1 MDLRG
6 AFGAQSI
13 LAQLGP
19 TNTGKTHR
27 AVERMLQHQSGMI
40 GLPLRL
46 LAREVYDRVT
56 ARVGEGAVALVT
68 GEEKR
73 IPPRPR
79 FWVCTVE
86 AMPVEREVDF
96 VAVDEIQLCGHGER
110 GHVFTDRLL
119 HWRGR
124 EETWFLGADTMR
136 PIVERLVPA
145 AVLDRRPRLSR
156 LQGTG
161 ALPLRGLPPRTA
173 VVAFSA
179 GAVYGLAERL
189 RVRRGGAAVVLGA
202 LSPRAR
208 NAQVALYQSGEVD
221 YLVATDAIG
230 MGLNMDVDCVAFAE
244 LCKFDGRQMR
254 ELADAELAQIAGRAG
269 RHHNNGRFATLA
281 PLAPLPAA
289 VSQAIEDH
297 RFPAQKRIL
306 WRSRDLDTSS
316 LDALRASLQQ
326 RPPAAC
332 LELQDGAED
341 ARALM
346 RLAQDSEVA
355 ARARDAESIGLLWE
369 VCQIPDYRQLQLD
382 DHFQLLRA
390 VFLQLRGPRQRLA
403 DDWIR
408 RHVDHLDNAHGDIDT
423 LLARMAFIRTWTYI
437 THHTR
442 WVDDA
447 RAWQERARAIE
458 DRLSD
463 ALHAQLVARFVDP
476 TSRRTRSR
484 DRRGGS
490 LGEQLRAVVSPLANR
505 REEDTDQGAAVARWI
520 EGLVQAAHERF
531 RLDESGRLLD
541 GDRALARLT
550 AGADRL
556 RPEITLLL
564 DDLGAGQ
571 RLRLQR
577 RLLAW
582 TRDWVAHL
590 LASLRDERLAS
601 LGPAGRGLVYQ
612 LEQGLGTVP
621 VARAHDQVR
630 ELSSHDRGVL
640 GRVGVRVGR
649 HVVFSAKLLQLWA
662 LRERTLLCQAE
673 IGWRLD
679 QPKADTVSFL
689 PSADV
694 SDATYAAMG
703 FPVVGGRAIRADV
716 VESVAVRV
724 AAGAGAA
731 EIARRLG
738 CYPDE
743 VEPIRRALAP
753 SRRRAR
759 G

>member
-1 MDLRG
+1 
-6 AFGAQSI
+6 
-13 LAQLGP
+13 
-19 TNTGKTHR
+19 
-27 AVERMLQHQSGMI
+27 
-40 GLPLRL
+40 
-46 LAREVYDRVT
+46 
-56 ARVGEGAVALVT
+56 VG
-68 GEEKR
+68 
-73 IPPRPR
+73 
-79 FWVCTVE
+79 
-86 AMPVEREVDF
+86 
-96 VAVDEIQLCGHGER
+96 
-110 GHVFTDRLL
+110 
-119 HWRGR
+119 
-124 EETWFLGADTMR
+124 
-136 PIVERLVPA
+136 
-145 AVLDRRPRLSR
+145 
-156 LQGTG
+156 
-161 ALPLRGLPPRTA
+161 
-173 VVAFSA
+173 
-179 GAVYGLAERL
+179 
-189 RVRRGGAAVVLGA
+189 
-202 LSPRAR
+202 
-208 NAQVALYQSGEVD
+208 
-221 YLVATDAIG
+221 
-230 MGLNMDVDCVAFAE
+230 CVAFAE

-254 ELADAELAQIAGRAG
+254 SLEDAELAQIAGRAG
-269 RHHNNGRFATLA
+269 RHHNDGRFVTLA
-281 PLAPLPAA
+281 PLPPLPAA
-289 VSQAIEDH
+289 VSHAIEDH
-297 RFPAQKRIL
+297 RFPVQRRIL

-316 LDALRASLQQ
+316 LDALMASLQQ

-341 ARALM
+341 ARALV
-346 RLAQDSEVA
+346 RLSQDSEVT

-403 DDWIR
+403 DDWIAH
-408 RHVDHLDNAHGDIDT
+408 HVDHLDNAHGDIDT

-490 LGEQLRAVVSPLANR
+490 LGEQLRAVVSPLAEA

-520 EGLVQAAHERF
+520 EGLVEAAHERF
-531 RLDESGRLLD
+531 RLDETGRLLD

-550 AGADRL
+550 AGVDRL

-582 TRDWVAHL
+582 TRDWVAQL
-590 LASLRDERLAS
+590 LAPLRDERLVS

-612 LEQGLGTVP
+612 LEQGLGTVL
-621 VARAHDQVR
+621 VARAAEQVR
-630 ELSSHDRGVL
+630 ELQPHDRSAL
-640 GRVGVRVGR
+640 GRSGVRVGR
-649 HVVFSAKLLQLWA
+649 HVVFSAKLLQPRA

-679 QPKADTVSFL
+679 RPRADAVSFL
-689 PSADV
+689 PSAEV
-694 SDATYAAMG
+694 SDASYAAMG

-716 VESVAVRV
+716 VESVAVHV

>member
-1 MDLRG
+1 
-6 AFGAQSI
+6 
-13 LAQLGP
+13 
-19 TNTGKTHR
+19 
-27 AVERMLQHQSGMI
+27 
-40 GLPLRL
+40 
-46 LAREVYDRVT
+46 
-56 ARVGEGAVALVT
+56 
-68 GEEKR
+68 
-73 IPPRPR
+73 
-79 FWVCTVE
+79 
-86 AMPVEREVDF
+86 
-96 VAVDEIQLCGHGER
+96 
-110 GHVFTDRLL
+110 
-119 HWRGR
+119 
-124 EETWFLGADTMR
+124 
-136 PIVERLVPA
+136 
-145 AVLDRRPRLSR
+145 
-156 LQGTG
+156 
-161 ALPLRGLPPRTA
+161 
-173 VVAFSA
+173 VV
-179 GAVYGLAERL
+179 
-189 RVRRGGAAVVLGA
+189 
-202 LSPRAR
+202 
-208 NAQVALYQSGEVD
+208 
-221 YLVATDAIG
+221 
-230 MGLNMDVDCVAFAE
+230 FAE

-254 ELADAELAQIAGRAG
+254 SLEDAELAQIAGRAG

-281 PLAPLPAA
+281 PLPPLSAA

-316 LDALRASLQQ
+316 LDALMASLQQ

-346 RLAQDSEVA
+346 RLAQDSEVT

-403 DDWIR
+403 DDWIG
-408 RHVDHLDNAHGDIDT
+408 RHVDPLDNAHGDIDT

-442 WVDDA
+442 WVGDA
-447 RAWQERARAIE
+447 RAWQDRARAIE

-463 ALHAQLVARFVDP
+463 ALHERLVARFVDP

-484 DRRGGS
+484 GPRGGS
-490 LGEQLRAVVSPLANR
+490 LGEQLRAVIPVSEA
-505 REEDTDQGAAVARWI
+505 REVDTDRGAAVARWI
-520 EGLVQAAHERF
+520 DGLVEAAHERF

-550 AGADRL
+550 AGVDLL

-590 LASLRDERLAS
+590 LAPLRDERLAS

-612 LEQGLGTVP
+612 LEQGLGTVL
-621 VARAHDQVR
+621 VARAHEQVR
-630 ELSSHDRGVL
+630 ELQAHERGVL
-640 GRVGVRVGR
+640 GRAGVRVGR
-649 HVVFSAKLLQLWA
+649 HVVFSARLLQPRA

-679 QPKADTVSFL
+679 QPRADALSFL
-689 PSADV
+689 PSPEV
-694 SDATYAAMG
+694 SDASYVAMG
-703 FPVVGGRAIRADV
+703 FPVIGGRAVRADV
-716 VESVAVRV
+716 AESVALRM

-731 EIARRLG
+731 EIAERLG
-738 CYPDE
+738 CDLKE
-743 VEPIRRALAP
+743 VEPVRRALAP

>member
-1 MDLRG
+1 
-6 AFGAQSI
+6 
-13 LAQLGP
+13 
-19 TNTGKTHR
+19 
-27 AVERMLQHQSGMI
+27 
-40 GLPLRL
+40 
-46 LAREVYDRVT
+46 
-56 ARVGEGAVALVT
+56 VGEGAVALVT

-73 IPPRPR
+73 VPPRPR
-79 FWVCTVE
+79 YWVCTVE

-96 VAVDEIQLCGHGER
+96 VAVDEIQLCGHCER

-119 HWRGR
+119 HGRGR
-124 EETWFLGADTMR
+124 RETWFLGADTMR
-136 PIVERLVPA
+136 PMVERLVPT
-145 AVLDRRPRLSR
+145 AVLDGQPRLSR
-156 LQGTG
+156 LLGAG

-208 NAQVALYQSGEVD
+208 NAQVALYQAGEVD

-230 MGLNMDVDCVAFAE
+230 MGLNMDVDCVVFAE

-254 ELADAELAQIAGRAG
+254 CLEDAELAQIAGRAG
-269 RHHNNGRFATLA
+269 RHHNDGRFATLA
-281 PLAPLPAA
+281 PLPPLPAA
-289 VSQAIEDH
+289 VSHAIEDH
-297 RFPAQKRIL
+297 RFPVQRRIL

-316 LDALRASLQQ
+316 LDALMASLQQ

-332 LELQDGAED
+332 LELQDGAEN
-341 ARALM
+341 ARALV

-355 ARARDAESIGLLWE
+355 ARARDAEGIGLLWE

-382 DHFQLLRA
+382 DHSQLLRA

-408 RHVDHLDNAHGDIDT
+408 HHVDRLDNAHGDIDT

-447 RAWQERARAIE
+447 QAWQERARAIE

-490 LGEQLRAVVSPLANR
+490 LGEQLRAVVSPQANAH
-505 REEDTDQGAAVARWI
+505 EEDADQDATTARWI
-520 EGLVQAAHERF
+520 EGLVEAAHERF
-531 RLDESGRLLD
+531 RLDDTGRLLD
-541 GDRALARLT
+541 GDRALARL
-550 AGADRL
+550 AADVDRL
-556 RPEITLLL
+556 RPEVTLLL

-590 LASLRDERLAS
+590 VAPLRDERLAS

-612 LEQGLGTVP
+612 LEQGLGTVL
-621 VARAHDQVR
+621 VARAHEQVR
-630 ELSSHDRGVL
+630 ELEAHDLSAL
-640 GRVGVRVGR
+640 GRAGVRVGR
-649 HVVFSAKLLQLWA
+649 HVVFSAKLLQPAA
-662 LRERTLLCQAE
+662 LRERRLLCQAE

-679 QPKADTVSFL
+679 QPRADMVSFL
-689 PSADV
+689 PSLEM

-703 FPVVGGRAIRADV
+703 FPVIGGRAIRADV
-716 VESVAVRV
+716 VESVAVRM
-724 AAGAGAA
+724 ASGAA

>member
-1 MDLRG
+1 
-6 AFGAQSI
+6 
-13 LAQLGP
+13 
-19 TNTGKTHR
+19 
-27 AVERMLQHQSGMI
+27 MLQHQTGMI

-73 IPPRPR
+73 IPLRPR

-86 AMPVEREVDF
+86 AMPAEREVDF
-96 VAVDEIQLCGHGER
+96 VAVDEIQLCGHCER

-136 PIVERLVPA
+136 PIVERLVPVA
-145 AVLDRRPRLSR
+145 ILDRRPRLSR

-179 GAVYGLAERL
+179 SAVYGLAERL

-254 ELADAELAQIAGRAG
+254 ELSDAELAQIAGRAG

-281 PLAPLPAA
+281 PLPPLSAA

-316 LDALRASLQQ
+316 LDALMASLQQ

-332 LELQDGAED
+332 LELQEGAED

-382 DHFQLLRA
+382 DHFQLVRA

-403 DDWIR
+403 DDWIAH
-408 RHVDHLDNAHGDIDT
+408 HVDHLDNAHGDIDT

-476 TSRRTRSR
+476 TSRRSRSR
-484 DRRGGS
+484 GPRGGS
-490 LGEQLRAVVSPLANR
+490 LGEQLRAAVPVSEAC
-505 REEDTDQGAAVARWI
+505 EVDMDQGAAVARWI
-520 EGLVQAAHERF
+520 EGLVEAAHERF
-531 RLDESGRLLD
+531 RLDETGRLLD
-541 GDRALARLT
+541 GNRALARLA
-550 AGADRL
+550 AGVDRL

-590 LASLRDERLAS
+590 LAPLRDERLAS

-630 ELSSHDRGVL
+630 ELEPHDRGVL
-640 GRVGVRVGR
+640 GRAGVRVGR
-649 HVVFSAKLLQLWA
+649 HVVFSAKLLQPWA

-679 QPKADTVSFL
+679 QPRGDMVSFL

-703 FPVVGGRAIRADV
+703 FPIIGGRAIRADV
-716 VESVAVRV
+716 AESVAARMF
-724 AAGAGAA
+724 AGAGAT
-731 EIARRLG
+731 EIAQRLG
-738 CYPDE
+738 CDLNE
-743 VEPIRRALAP
+743 VEPVRRALAP